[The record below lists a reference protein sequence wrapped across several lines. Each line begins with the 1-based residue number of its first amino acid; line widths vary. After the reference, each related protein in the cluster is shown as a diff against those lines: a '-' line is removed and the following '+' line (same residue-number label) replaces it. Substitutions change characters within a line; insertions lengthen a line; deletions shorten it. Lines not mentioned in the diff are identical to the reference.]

1 MKTIELLLLE
11 TVDNLGI
18 VGDVVKVRPGFARN
32 YLLPHGIAVSPTPDK
47 VKELASRRA
56 EEAARLEKLAKEQ
69 QAMVARLENYELTI
83 ERSANDNGVL
93 FGGVSQHDIAQ
104 ALQAEGF
111 EIEDRHVRIGDQI
124 KRLDAYDIPLVIN
137 RDLKTEIKLWVVSDT
152 PIEAQE
158 DEAEDADESAAA
170 GAPAAEAA
178 DDAAPSPAQ
187 QVAAAAD

>member
-32 YLLPHGIAVSPTPDK
+32 YLLPHGIAVAPTPEK
-47 VKELASRRA
+47 VQELASRRA
-56 EEAARLEKLAKEQ
+56 QEAARLEALAKEQ

-83 ERSANDNGVL
+83 ERSANDSGVL

-152 PIEAQE
+152 PVEAQE
-158 DEAEDADESAAA
+158 DEAEDADASAAA
-170 GAPAAEAA
+170 GAPAAEA
-178 DDAAPSPAQ
+178 DPDAEPSPAR